1 MSQANTVTVS
11 LLDKE
16 YKLSCPPGEEQSLID
31 AATHL
36 DSKMREISSSGK
48 LLGLER
54 IAVMAALNLSYENM
68 HGSKSQSS
76 SNDEVA
82 AMIDKIDA
90 VLAKNS

>member
-36 DSKMREISSSGK
+36 DNKMREISGSGK

-68 HGSKSQSS
+68 NGSKSQSS

>member
-31 AATHL
+31 AANHL
-36 DSKMREISSSGK
+36 DNKMREISGSGK

-68 HGSKSQSS
+68 NGSKSQSS

>member
-1 MSQANTVTVS
+1 
-11 LLDKE
+11 
-16 YKLSCPPGEEQSLID
+16 
-31 AATHL
+31 
-36 DSKMREISSSGK
+36 MREISGSGK

-68 HGSKSQSS
+68 NGSKSQSS

>member
-31 AATHL
+31 AANHL
-36 DSKMREISSSGK
+36 DKKMREISGSGK

-54 IAVMAALNLSYENM
+54 IAVMAALNLSYENIN
-68 HGSKSQSS
+68 GSKSQSS

-82 AMIDKIDA
+82 TMIDKIDA

>member
-31 AATHL
+31 AANHL
-36 DSKMREISSSGK
+36 DKKMREISGSGK

-54 IAVMAALNLSYENM
+54 IAVMAALNLSYENIN
-68 HGSKSQSS
+68 GSKSQSS